1 MAVKIDRITIG
12 KQIENLAA
20 IYLQNNNLQ
29 LLEKNFR
36 SKFGEIDLIF
46 KDPLANYQ
54 IVFVEVRYRKSIF
67 FGEPAATINKIKQ
80 FKLIKTAKYYLNNKF
95 NNQQI
100 YCRFDVVACSGP
112 LDSIKIEWF
121 KNAFYANYTLS

>member
-1 MAVKIDRITIG
+1 MVQKYYIFIGVLVLAVFAG
-12 KQIENLAA
+12 
-20 IYLQNNNLQ
+20 
-29 LLEKNFR
+29 
-36 SKFGEIDLIF
+36 IF
-46 KDPLANYQ
+46 AYPNY
-54 IVFVEVRYRKSIF
+54 FNKSVD
-67 FGEPAATINKIKQ
+67 
-80 FKLIKTAKYYLNNKF
+80 YLNNKF